1 MRREAPRFTPR
12 VWRLGPSAS
21 NMRMFSDSF
30 LRQLQLLTLVTRD
43 RAHGQLRGAH
53 RSRRVGT
60 GMVFSDYRP
69 YSEGD
74 DIRHVDWGIYLR
86 LDRLIL
92 RLFEEEA
99 DLPVY
104 IFLDASKS
112 MDHGRSGKLEY
123 ARQLAGALAYVALL
137 NHDRV
142 NLNAFADGL
151 REMLPTR
158 RGRNQAGQVFRFLEG
173 LSGSGRTS
181 LNAALRRYFSVPRTR
196 GLVVL
201 ISDFLDPAGFEE
213 AFAVLRRFRHDVVV
227 LQVMSPEER
236 DPQLPEEV
244 VLVDAEEG
252 TATEV
257 EITPALL
264 EAYRDTFEN
273 YAREIEGYCR
283 KYGWGYARALTG
295 LPLEDL
301 VLRVLREEGLLR

>member
-1 MRREAPRFTPR
+1 
-12 VWRLGPSAS
+12 
-21 NMRMFSDSF
+21 MFSDRF
-30 LRQLQLLTLVTRD
+30 LRQLELLTIVTRD

-74 DIRHVDWGIYLR
+74 DIRHIDWGIYLR

-104 IFLDASKS
+104 LFVDTSKS
-112 MDHGRSGKLEY
+112 MGHGGGEKLDY
-123 ARQLAGALAYVALL
+123 ARQLAGALSYVALL

-151 REMLPTR
+151 REVLPTR
-158 RGRNQAGQVFRFLEG
+158 RGRNAAGQVFRFLDALG
-173 LSGSGRTS
+173 AGGRTS
-181 LNAALRRYFSVPRTR
+181 LNATLRRYFSVPRTR

-213 AFAVLRRFRHDVVV
+213 AFAVLRRFRHAVVA
-227 LQVMSPEER
+227 LHVMTPEER
-236 DPQLPEEV
+236 DPHVPEEV
-244 VLVDAEEG
+244 VLVDAEDG

-257 EITPALL
+257 EVTPALL
-264 EAYRDTFEN
+264 AAYRETFEKH
-273 YAREIEGYCR
+273 AQEIEGYCR
-283 KYGWGYARALTG
+283 KYGWGYARALTDV
-295 LPLEDL
+295 PFEDL
-301 VLRVLREEGLLR
+301 VLRILREEGLLR

>member
-1 MRREAPRFTPR
+1 
-12 VWRLGPSAS
+12 
-21 NMRMFSDSF
+21 MFSDTF
-30 LRQLQLLTLVTRD
+30 LRQLELLTLATRD

-60 GMVFSDYRP
+60 GMVFADYRP

-74 DIRHVDWGIYLR
+74 DVRHVDWGIYLR

-104 IFLDASKS
+104 IFVDASKS
-112 MDHGRSGKLEY
+112 MDHGHTDKLDY
-123 ARQLAGALAYVALL
+123 ARKLAGALGYVALL

-142 NLNAFADGL
+142 NLAAFADGL

-158 RGRNQAGQVFRFLEG
+158 RGRNQAGHVFRFLDG
-173 LSGSGRTS
+173 LQGSGRTS

-196 GLVVL
+196 GMVVL

-264 EAYRDTFEN
+264 AAYRETFERH
-273 YAREIEGYCR
+273 ARDIEGYCR
-283 KYGWGYARALTG
+283 KYGWAYARALTDV
-295 LPLEDL
+295 PFEDL
-301 VLRVLREEGLLR
+301 VLRLLREEGLLR

>member
-1 MRREAPRFTPR
+1 
-12 VWRLGPSAS
+12 
-21 NMRMFSDSF
+21 MFSETF
-30 LRQLQLLTLVTRD
+30 LRQLELLALTTRD

-60 GMVFSDYRP
+60 GMVFADYRP

-74 DIRHVDWGIYLR
+74 DIRHIDWSIYLR

-104 IFLDASKS
+104 VLIDASQS
-112 MDHGRSGKLEY
+112 MGHGRGDKLEC
-123 ARQLAGALAYVALL
+123 ARKLAGALAYVTLL

-142 NLNAFADGL
+142 NLAAFADGL
-151 REMLPTR
+151 RESLPTR
-158 RGRNQAGQVFRFLEG
+158 RGRTQAGQVFRFLDDLAAG
-173 LSGSGRTS
+173 GRTD
-181 LNAALRRYFSVPRTR
+181 LNAALRRYFSAPRTR
-196 GLVVL
+196 GMVVL

-227 LQVMSPEER
+227 LHVISPEER
-236 DPQLPEEV
+236 DPVVPEEA

-264 EAYRDTFEN
+264 AAYRETFERH
-273 YAREIEGYCR
+273 AREIEGYCR
-283 KYGWGYARALTG
+283 KYGWSYARALTDVAV
-295 LPLEDL
+295 EDL
-301 VLRVLREEGLLR
+301 VLRLLRQEGLLR

>member
-1 MRREAPRFTPR
+1 
-12 VWRLGPSAS
+12 
-21 NMRMFSDSF
+21 MFSDKF
-30 LRQLQLLTLVTRD
+30 LRQLELLSIATRG
-43 RAHGQLRGAH
+43 RAHGQMRGAH
-53 RSRRVGT
+53 RSRRVGS
-60 GMVFSDYRP
+60 GMVFADYRP

-74 DIRHVDWGIYLR
+74 DVRHVDWGIYLR

-104 IFLDASKS
+104 LFVDASQS
-112 MDHGRSGKLEY
+112 MAHGAGAKLDY
-123 ARQLAGALAYVALL
+123 ARQLAAALAYVALL

-158 RGRNQAGQVFRFLEG
+158 RGRNQAGQVFRFLDG
-173 LSGSGRTS
+173 LSSGGRTN

-196 GLVVL
+196 GLAVL

-213 AFAVLRRFRHDVVV
+213 GFAVLRRFRHDVVA
-227 LQVMSPEER
+227 LHVMSAEER

-264 EAYRDTFEN
+264 AAYRETFEQH
-273 YAREIEGYCR
+273 AREIEAYCR
-283 KYGWGYARALTG
+283 KYGWGYARVLTEV
-295 LPLEDL
+295 PFEDL
-301 VLRVLREEGLLR
+301 VLRLLREEGLLR

>member
-1 MRREAPRFTPR
+1 
-12 VWRLGPSAS
+12 
-21 NMRMFSDSF
+21 MFSDSF
-30 LRQLQLLTLVTRD
+30 LRQLELLTLLTRD

-53 RSRRVGT
+53 RSRRVGS

-69 YSEGD
+69 YAEGD
-74 DIRHVDWGIYLR
+74 DVRHVDWGIYLR

-104 IFLDASKS
+104 IFVDASKS
-112 MDHGRSGKLEY
+112 MDFGGSTKLEY
-123 ARQLAGALAYVALL
+123 ARQLAGALAYVALM

-151 REMLPTR
+151 RGMLPTR
-158 RGRNQAGQVFRFLEG
+158 RGKNQAGQVFRFLDG
-173 LSGSGRTS
+173 LEGSGRTS
-181 LNAALRRYFSVPRTR
+181 INAALRRYFSVPRTR

-201 ISDFLDPAGFEE
+201 ISDFLDPGGFEE

-227 LQVMSPEER
+227 LQVISPDER

-244 VLVDAEEG
+244 VLVDSEEG

-264 EAYRDTFEN
+264 AAYRETFEKH
-273 YAREIEGYCR
+273 AQEIESYCR
-283 KYGWGYARALTG
+283 KYGWGYARALTDV
-295 LPLEDL
+295 PFETL

>member
-1 MRREAPRFTPR
+1 
-12 VWRLGPSAS
+12 
-21 NMRMFSDSF
+21 MFSDAF
-30 LRQLQLLTLVTRD
+30 LRQLDMLTLLTRGRV
-43 RAHGQLRGAH
+43 HGQLRGLH

-60 GMVFSDYRP
+60 GMVFADYRP

-74 DIRHVDWGIYLR
+74 DIRHIDWGIYLR

-104 IFLDASKS
+104 VFLDASQS
-112 MDHGRSGKLEY
+112 MDHGKPNKLEY
-123 ARQLAGALAYVALL
+123 ARKLAGALGYVALL

-142 NLNAFADGL
+142 NLSAFAEGL

-158 RGRNQAGQVFRFLEG
+158 RGRSQAPQLFRFLQSLRPG
-173 LSGSGRTS
+173 GRTR
-181 LNAALRRYFSVPRTR
+181 LHAALRRYFSVPRTR
-196 GLVVL
+196 GLVIL
-201 ISDFLDPAGFEE
+201 ISDFLDPEGVEE
-213 AFAVLRRFRHDVVV
+213 ALAVLRRFRHDVA
-227 LQVMSPEER
+227 LLHVMAPDER

-264 EAYRDTFEN
+264 GAYRSTFEQH
-273 YAREIEGYCR
+273 ARDIEAYCR
-283 KYGWGYARALTG
+283 KYGWGYARALTDV
-295 LPLEDL
+295 PFEDL
-301 VLRVLREEGLLR
+301 VLKVLRREGLLR

>member
-1 MRREAPRFTPR
+1 
-12 VWRLGPSAS
+12 
-21 NMRMFSDSF
+21 MFSDTF
-30 LRQLQLLTLVTRD
+30 LRQLELLTLVTRD

-60 GMVFSDYRP
+60 GMVFADYRP

-74 DIRHVDWGIYLR
+74 DVRHVDWGIYLR

-104 IFLDASKS
+104 IFVDASRS
-112 MDHGRSGKLEY
+112 MDHGRSGKLDY
-123 ARQLAGALAYVALL
+123 ARQLAGALAYSALL

-142 NLNAFADGL
+142 NISAFADGL

-158 RGRNQAGQVFRFLEG
+158 RGRNQAGQVFRFLDG
-173 LSGSGRTS
+173 LQGGGRT
-181 LNAALRRYFSVPRTR
+181 NVGAALRRYFSVPRTR

-201 ISDFLDPAGFEE
+201 ISDFLDPSGFEE

-227 LQVMSPEER
+227 LHVMSPDER

-252 TATEV
+252 TTTEV

-264 EAYRDTFEN
+264 AAYRETFEQH
-273 YAREIEGYCR
+273 AREIEAFCR
-283 KYGWGYARALTG
+283 KYGWGYARAATDV
-295 LPLEDL
+295 PFENL

>member
-1 MRREAPRFTPR
+1 MFT
-12 VWRLGPSAS
+12 
-21 NMRMFSDSF
+21 DTF
-30 LRQLQLLTLVTRD
+30 LRQLELLTLTARG

-60 GMVFSDYRP
+60 GMVFADYRP

-104 IFLDASKS
+104 IFVDASKS
-112 MDHGRSGKLEY
+112 MDHAGSGKLEY
-123 ARQLAGALAYVALL
+123 ARKLAGALGYVALL

-142 NLNAFADGL
+142 NVAAFADGL

-158 RGRNQAGQVFRFLEG
+158 RGRNSAGQVFRFLEG
-173 LSGSGRTS
+173 LAGGGRTS
-181 LNAALRRYFSVPRTR
+181 LNAALRRYFSAPRTR

-213 AFAVLRRFRHDVVV
+213 AFAVLRRFRHAVVV
-227 LQVMSPEER
+227 LHVMSPEER
-236 DPQLPEEV
+236 EPQLPEEA
-244 VLVDAEEG
+244 VLVDAEDG

-264 EAYRDTFEN
+264 AAYRETFEKH
-273 YAREIEGYCR
+273 AQEIEDYCR
-283 KYGWGYARALTG
+283 KYGWSYARALTEVRF
-295 LPLEDL
+295 EDL

>member
-1 MRREAPRFTPR
+1 
-12 VWRLGPSAS
+12 
-21 NMRMFSDSF
+21 MFSDAF
-30 LRQLQLLTLVTRD
+30 LRQLDMLTLLTRG
-43 RAHGQLRGAH
+43 RAHGQLRGMH

-60 GMVFSDYRP
+60 GMVFADYRP

-74 DIRHVDWGIYLR
+74 DIRNIDWGIYLR

-104 IFLDASKS
+104 VFLDASQS
-112 MDHGRSGKLEY
+112 MDHGKPNKLEF
-123 ARQLAGALAYVALL
+123 ARKLAGALGYVALL

-142 NLNAFADGL
+142 NLSAFADGL

-158 RGRNQAGQVFRFLEG
+158 RGRSQAPQLFRFLQS
-173 LSGSGRTS
+173 LQARGRTR
-181 LNAALRRYFSVPRTR
+181 LHAALRRYFSVPRTR
-196 GLVVL
+196 GLVIL
-201 ISDFLDPAGFEE
+201 ISDFLDPEGIEE
-213 AFAVLRRFRHDVVV
+213 ALAVLRRFRHDVA
-227 LQVMSPEER
+227 LLHVMAPDER

-264 EAYRDTFEN
+264 GAYRSTFEQH
-273 YAREIEGYCR
+273 ARDIEAYCR
-283 KYGWGYARALTG
+283 KFGWGYARALTD
-295 LPLEDL
+295 LPFEDL
-301 VLRVLREEGLLR
+301 VLKVLRREGLLR